1 VNVLTTRAPRP
12 WRGTRAWLVA
22 GCTAALL
29 AVWAAPPLYL
39 LPVLA
44 LIGSLALVLR
54 YPPVGFALLAFSV
67 PWGSRFTVHIGS
79 FPLTTTEIV
88 VGELSAAWLASASYY
103 RRSPLTR
110 LWTPYLIFY
119 LAVIALSATQSIDR
133 QASYREIFKWLELG
147 VVYYSA
153 AYLLRSRRH
162 LQLVVDALVLA
173 GVSQALLG
181 FAQLAFQLG
190 PAAFGLHRTFFRSY
204 GTFDQPNPYAGF
216 LNMVLPLAVALA
228 LDAGTR
234 RRRGWYRLASVLLV
248 GALLA
253 SQSRGA
259 LIAAGVALAVVLGC
273 RSQRTARLAWTGA
286 LAALL
291 GALLAAFNL
300 LPAAP
305 VNRILTAVGL
315 GEVSFNNV
323 TDANFSAVE
332 RAAHWLAG
340 VRMFAAHPLL
350 GVGIGNYGAAYP
362 AYHPRGWYASLD
374 HAHNY
379 YINIAAEAGV
389 FGLAAYALWLG
400 SALWYSYASARL
412 EHDRA
417 WRALLLGV
425 LGGLVT
431 TSVHNLFDV
440 LYVHGMTAL
449 FGLLLALIPA
459 SRAIELP
466 TTGTEQQVTKSG
478 AIYA

>member
-1 VNVLTTRAPRP
+1 MNGTTSLQVRP
-12 WRGTRAWLVA
+12 WHRTRAWLLVGA
-22 GCTAALL
+22 AAALL
-29 AVWAAPPLYL
+29 VVWAAPPLYL
-39 LPVLA
+39 LPALA

-54 YPPVGFALLAFSV
+54 YPPAGFALLAFSV
-67 PWGSRFTVHIGS
+67 PWGGGFTVHLGS

-88 VGELSAAWLASASYY
+88 VGELSAAWLASASYH
-103 RRSPLTR
+103 RRSPLIR
-110 LWTPYLIFY
+110 LWTPYLAFY
-119 LAVIALSATQSIDR
+119 LVAIALSATQSIDR

-153 AYLLRSRRH
+153 AYLLRSGREIR
-162 LQLVVDALVLA
+162 LVADALVLA

-216 LNMVLPLAVALA
+216 LNIVLPLAVALA

-234 RRRGWYRLASVLLV
+234 RRRGWYRLASVLLA

-259 LIAAGVALAVVLGC
+259 LIAAGVALAVVLAC
-273 RSQRTARLAWTGA
+273 RSRRMASLAWSGV

-291 GALLAAFNL
+291 AALLAAFNL

-305 VNRILTAVGL
+305 VNRVLTAVGL
-315 GEVSFNNV
+315 GDVSFDNV

-350 GVGIGNYGAAYP
+350 GVGIGTYGAAYP
-362 AYHPRGWYASLD
+362 AYHPRGWYASLE

-389 FGLAAYALWLG
+389 LGLTAYALLLG
-400 SALWYSYASARL
+400 SALWYSYASVRQ

-417 WRALLLGV
+417 LRALLLGV
-425 LGGLVT
+425 LGALIT

-440 LYVHGMTAL
+440 LYVHGMAAL
-449 FGLLLALIPA
+449 LGLLLALIPA
-459 SRAIELP
+459 SRAIERP
-466 TTGTEQQVTKSG
+466 MTDTEKQVTKSG

>member
-1 VNVLTTRAPRP
+1 VNSPATLSARP
-12 WRGTRAWLVA
+12 WHRTRAWLLAGVA
-22 GCTAALL
+22 MVLL
-29 AVWAAPPLYL
+29 VVWAAPPLYL
-39 LPVLA
+39 LPAVA

-54 YPPVGFALLAFSV
+54 YPPAGFVLLAFSV
-67 PWGSRFTVHIGS
+67 PWGSGFTVHIGS

-153 AYLLRSRRH
+153 AYLLRSRREIH
-162 LQLVVDALVLA
+162 LVADALVLA

-216 LNMVLPLAVALA
+216 LNMVFPLAVALA
-228 LDAGTR
+228 LDGGTR
-234 RRRGWYRLASVLLV
+234 RVWYRLASVLLA

-273 RSQRTARLAWTGA
+273 RSRRMARLGWTGV

-300 LPAAP
+300 LPPAP
-305 VNRILTAVGL
+305 VNRVLTAVGL
-315 GEVSFNNV
+315 GDVSFDNV
-323 TDANFSAVE
+323 TNANFSAVE

-389 FGLAAYALWLG
+389 LGLTAYALLLG
-400 SALWYSYASARL
+400 SALWYSYASVRQEA
-412 EHDRA
+412 DRA
-417 WRALLLGV
+417 VRAVLLGV
-425 LGGLVT
+425 LGALVT
-431 TSVHNLFDV
+431 TSAHNLFDV
-440 LYVHGMTAL
+440 LYVHGMAAL
-449 FGLLLALIPA
+449 LGLLLALIPA
-459 SRAIELP
+459 SRAIETP
-466 TTGTEQQVTKSG
+466 TTGIGKQATKSG

>member
-1 VNVLTTRAPRP
+1 VNGTTTLQARP
-12 WRGTRAWLVA
+12 WRRIRAWLVV
-22 GCTAALL
+22 GGGAALL
-29 AVWAAPPLYL
+29 VVWAAPPLYL
-39 LPVLA
+39 LPALA

-54 YPPVGFALLAFSV
+54 YPPAGFVLLAFSV
-67 PWGSRFTVHIGS
+67 PWGSGFTVHIGS

-153 AYLLRSRRH
+153 AYLLRSRREIH
-162 LQLVVDALVLA
+162 LVAGALVLA

-216 LNMVLPLAVALA
+216 LNMVFPLAVALA
-228 LDAGTR
+228 LDGGTR
-234 RRRGWYRLASVLLV
+234 RVWYRLASVLLA

-273 RSQRTARLAWTGA
+273 RSRRMARLGWTGV

-300 LPAAP
+300 LPPAP
-305 VNRILTAVGL
+305 VNRVLTAVGL
-315 GEVSFNNV
+315 GDVAFDNV
-323 TDANFSAVE
+323 TNANFSAVE

-389 FGLAAYALWLG
+389 LGLTAYALLLG
-400 SALWYSYASARL
+400 SALWYSYASVRQEA
-412 EHDRA
+412 DRA
-417 WRALLLGV
+417 VRAVLLGV
-425 LGGLVT
+425 LGALVT
-431 TSVHNLFDV
+431 TSAHNLFDV
-440 LYVHGMTAL
+440 LYVHGMAAL
-449 FGLLLALIPA
+449 LGLLLALIPA
-459 SRAIELP
+459 SRAIETP
-466 TTGTEQQVTKSG
+466 TTGIGKQATKSG